1 MNNYTLRSQYGSKEK
16 KLSSYLSKMRK
27 KHIIECF
34 ERFFFSSG
42 KILKSLVYSFGL
54 RVTKSKI
61 INPSGDLSLMQER
74 LITNLFRS
82 FYFDYMLRFFFQ
94 FLLKSICRQRRLEDE
109 TAVYCG
115 S

>member
-1 MNNYTLRSQYGSKEK
+1 MNNYILSSQYGSKEK

-34 ERFFFSSG
+34 ERCLFFLG
-42 KILKSLVYSFGL
+42 KNPISLVYSFGL

-82 FYFDYMLRFFFQ
+82 FYF
-94 FLLKSICRQRRLEDE
+94 LLLHTSFCFSVSFEINLPSEKTRR
-109 TAVYCG
+109 
-115 S
+115 